1 MRELNSLDYRLL
13 LELMKN
19 SRRSDRTLAKALNS
33 SQPTI
38 TRRRAKL
45 EKDFIDGYT
54 AIPKWAKLGY
64 NILAI
69 TFVKSKQAFGLK
81 ERHEAAHKKGTKWL
95 MKQSCIIMSGGCR
108 GMGMDGFLISVHKS
122 YEDFDRFMFD
132 HKREMGDLVEDI
144 QTAIVNL
151 GGDAILKPLHLKYL
165 VEAKNE

>member
-1 MRELNSLDYRLL
+1 MDYRLL

-81 ERHEAAHKKGTKWL
+81 ERYEAAHKKGTKWL

-132 HKREMGDLVEDI
+132 HKREMGDLVEDV
-144 QTAIVNL
+144 QTVIVNL

-165 VEAKNE
+165 AEQR